1 MRGHSAAL
9 DHPAPSTPTTQ
20 PLTKACASFT
30 PVRQSPPPTPLIALL
45 GAPYTGVEALAQA
58 LQQQITP
65 GTAHIALHH
74 PHLAHTPPTPQAD
87 SGAVALTLLMGLDQ
101 PCPAEER
108 TAQEACDTRLRAA
121 LAAAAIP
128 YRVVYGT
135 GEQRTRNALI
145 AIQNI
150 APKAYSTSARAAW
163 ETENTPRAARLR
175 AWNCEKCSDPACEH
189 RLFTALVEQRDTTPP
204 QAITP
209 DRA

>member
-1 MRGHSAAL
+1 MQRQIDVQKAANEQARQANARLTSEVHDLKEGLDMVEEKARSELGMVKPNEVRLGPPRTVHTHNAAL
-9 DHPAPSTPTTQ
+9 DQGLRFIHPRA
-20 PLTKACASFT
+20 A
-30 PVRQSPPPTPLIALL
+30 
-45 GAPYTGVEALAQA
+45 ALAQA

-65 GTAHIALHH
+65 RTVHIALHH
-74 PHLAHTPPTPQAD
+74 PHLAHTPPAPTPQAESD
-87 SGAVALTLLMGLDQ
+87 AVALTLLMGLDQ

-150 APKAYSTSARAAW
+150 APKGG
-163 ETENTPRAARLR
+163 PAARLELR
-175 AWNCEKCSDPACEH
+175 K
-189 RLFTALVEQRDTTPP
+189 VQRPGL
-204 QAITP
+204 
-209 DRA
+209 

>member
-1 MRGHSAAL
+1 
-9 DHPAPSTPTTQ
+9 
-20 PLTKACASFT
+20 
-30 PVRQSPPPTPLIALL
+30 LIALL

-135 GEQRTRNALI
+135 GEQRTRKALI

-150 APKAYSTSARAAW
+150 APQAYSTGARSAW
-163 ETENTPRAARLR
+163 DTENTPRAARLR

>member
-9 DHPAPSTPTTQ
+9 DHPAPTTPTTQ

-30 PVRQSPPPTPLIALL
+30 
-45 GAPYTGVEALAQA
+45 PYTGVEALAQA

-65 GTAHIALHH
+65 GTVRIALHH
-74 PHLAHTPPTPQAD
+74 PHLAHTPPTPQAESD
-87 SGAVALTLLMGLDQ
+87 AVALTLLMGLDQ
-101 PCPAEER
+101 PCPAEGQ

-145 AIQNI
+145 AIQNV
-150 APKAYSTSARAAW
+150 APQAYSTSARAAW
-163 ETENTPRAARLR
+163 DTENTPRAARLR

-209 DRA
+209 DRV

>member
-1 MRGHSAAL
+1 MDYCPG
-9 DHPAPSTPTTQ
+9 PTPVPTQ
-20 PLTKACASFT
+20 ILTKACASLIT
-30 PVRQSPPPTPLIALL
+30 VRQPSPSTPLIALL
-45 GAPYTGVEALAQA
+45 GAPHTGVEALAQA

-65 GTAHIALHH
+65 GTVHIALHH
-74 PHLAHTPPTPQAD
+74 PHLTHTPTTLQAA
-87 SGAVALTLLMGLDQ
+87 SEAVALTLLMGLDQ

-150 APKAYSTSARAAW
+150 APQAYSTSARAAW
-163 ETENTPRAARLR
+163 ETENTPGAARLR